1 MRLPTMPPQLTLLLV
16 RAQGAL
22 QRLREDR
29 GASTLEWVV
38 LTTLIIAIAIAIAI
52 AAAAVMKDKVTEWL
66 AKIP

>member
-1 MRLPTMPPQLTLLLV
+1 MRLPTVMSSQLTLLLV
-16 RAQGAL
+16 RAQAGL

-38 LTTLIIAIAIAIAI
+38 LTTLIIGIAI

>member
-1 MRLPTMPPQLTLLLV
+1 MRLPTMPPQPTLPLL
-16 RAQGAL
+16 RAQARL

-38 LTTLIIAIAIAIAI
+38 ITTLIIGIAI

>member
-1 MRLPTMPPQLTLLLV
+1 MRLPTMPPQLTLLLL
-16 RAQGAL
+16 RAQARL

-38 LTTLIIAIAIAIAI
+38 ITTLIIGIAI

>member
-1 MRLPTMPPQLTLLLV
+1 MRLPTMPPQPTLLLL
-16 RAQGAL
+16 RTQTRL

-38 LTTLIIAIAIAIAI
+38 ITTLIIGIAI

>member
-1 MRLPTMPPQLTLLLV
+1 MRLPTMPPQPTLLLL
-16 RAQGAL
+16 RTQARL

-38 LTTLIIAIAIAIAI
+38 ITTLIIGIAI

>member
-1 MRLPTMPPQLTLLLV
+1 MRLPTVMSSQLTLLLL
-16 RAQGAL
+16 RAQGTL

-38 LTTLIIAIAIAIAI
+38 ITTLIIGIAI